1 MVLHGEHRQVLAL
14 PQGPADP
21 PEVDQVIGADEQQ
34 TQTLSGGAGGASA
47 AVDIRLRRARNLESR
62 QRHRA
67 GETLAEIHIQS
78 FSRCFYPHT
87 LTNED
92 NRSNQ
97 NQQKSNDMQVI

>member
-47 AVDIRLRRARNLESR
+47 AVDIRLRRARNLEPR
-62 QRHRA
+62 QR
-67 GETLAEIHIQS
+67 HIQS
-78 FSRCFYPHT
+78 FSRRFYPHT
-87 LTNED
+87 LTNEK